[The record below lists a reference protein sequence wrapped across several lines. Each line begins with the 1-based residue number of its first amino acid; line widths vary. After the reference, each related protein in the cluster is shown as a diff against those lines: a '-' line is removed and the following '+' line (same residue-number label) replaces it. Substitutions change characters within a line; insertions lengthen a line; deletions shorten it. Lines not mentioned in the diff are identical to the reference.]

1 MLGIVKSFLYIFV
14 MSENIEIWKPVVG
27 YEGLYEVSSFG
38 RVRSLDRDDG
48 RGWWIKG
55 RILKQD
61 LCKNGGLRVTLY
73 NRTKKTRFFVHRIV
87 AEAFIPNPYN
97 KPEIDHINTI
107 RTDNTVCLNEDGSV
121 NYDKTNLR
129 WVTHK
134 ENMNNPITH
143 TKSINSK
150 LNYTYNMKAV
160 KQFSKDG
167 TLIQEYKC
175 TREAERATNIDH
187 RSINKCCKGIYKTAG
202 GYIWKYKEVA

>member
-1 MLGIVKSFLYIFV
+1 MLGIVKYFLYILV

-27 YEGLYEVSSFG
+27 YEGLYEVSNLG
-38 RVRSLDRDDG
+38 NVRSLNYNHTN
-48 RGWWIKG
+48 KPKL
-55 RILKQD
+55 LKQD
-61 LCKNGGLRVTLY
+61 LCKNNNLRVTLY
-73 NRTKKTRFFVHRIV
+73 NRTKKRFLVHRIV
-87 AEAFIPNPYN
+87 AEAFMPNPYN

-107 RTDNTVCLNEDGSV
+107 RTDNRVE
-121 NYDKTNLR
+121 NLR
-129 WVTHK
+129 WVTHT

-150 LNYTYNMKAV
+150 LHYTYNMKAV
-160 KQFSKDG
+160 IQTSKDG
-167 TLIQEYKC
+167 TFIQEYKC

>member
-1 MLGIVKSFLYIFV
+1 ME
-14 MSENIEIWKPVVG
+14 ENIEIWKPVVG
-27 YEGLYEVSSFG
+27 YEGLYECSNLG
-38 RVRSLDRDDG
+38 RVRSLDRIDSNNHPL
-48 RGWWIKG
+48 KG
-55 RILKQD
+55 IILKPD
-61 LCKNGGLRVTLY
+61 MNKNGGLRVTLY
-73 NRTKKTRFFVHRIV
+73 NHTKKTRFLVHRVV
-87 AEAFIPNPYN
+87 AEAFIPNPDN

-107 RTDNTVCLNEDGSV
+107 RTDNTVWLNEDGSI

-150 LNYTYNMKAV
+150 LHYTYNMKAV
-160 KQFSKDG
+160 IQTSKDG
-167 TLIQEYKC
+167 TFIQEYKC

-202 GYIWKYKEVA
+202 GYVWKYKEVA

>member
-1 MLGIVKSFLYIFV
+1 ME
-14 MSENIEIWKPVVG
+14 ENIEIWKPVVG
-27 YEGLYEVSSFG
+27 YEGLYEVSSYG

-107 RTDNTVCLNEDGSV
+107 RTDNRVE
-121 NYDKTNLR
+121 NLR
-129 WVTHK
+129 WVTHT

>member
-1 MLGIVKSFLYIFV
+1 MLGIVKYFLYILV

-27 YEGLYEVSSFG
+27 YEGLYEVSNLG
-38 RVRSLDRDDG
+38 NVRSLNYNHTN
-48 RGWWIKG
+48 KPKL
-55 RILKQD
+55 LKQD
-61 LCKNGGLRVTLY
+61 LCKNNNLRVTLY
-73 NRTKKTRFFVHRIV
+73 NRTKKRFLVHRIV

-107 RTDNTVCLNEDGSV
+107 RTDNRVE
-121 NYDKTNLR
+121 NLR
-129 WVTHK
+129 WVTHT

-150 LNYTYNMKAV
+150 LHYTYNMKAV
-160 KQFSKDG
+160 IQTSKDG
-167 TLIQEYKC
+167 TFIQEYKC

-202 GYIWKYKEVA
+202 GYVWKYKEVA